1 MTGEK
6 PTKSR
11 RVSISKRKLAETAD
25 EMEGAAIVAAITGE
39 QEVLHGTG
47 HLKEAGDMQ
56 AIGTAFIAKGA
67 SDLTRAVDENVVSQR
82 MAVLS
87 DVVATAGVVDIA
99 EGAEMLAASE
109 DVGVVSAL
117 VGMMSREDIEHGLEL
132 ARLSGELYTAS
143 DILAAMKM
151 PVMVTFLTERA
162 ERLHEMSVEQIRI
175 AISTDGVSQILS
187 AAEQRINTLGENEVE
202 EGMVRLATSEAVSAE
217 SAARSKAS
225 EDLARQGI
233 GEMVLGGEVN
243 EAAQA
248 ETMEGT
254 AEISSGSAIM
264 GAAVAM
270 DEMAASLKEKSEKG
284 QAKSKRLPKKNE

>member
-1 MTGEK
+1 MNMAGEK

-11 RVSISKRKLAETAD
+11 RVSISKRKLAATAD

-39 QEVLHGTG
+39 QEVIHGTD

-56 AIGTAFIAKGA
+56 AIGTAFVAKGA
-67 SDLTRAVDENVVSQR
+67 SDVTRAVDEQLVSQR

-87 DVVATAGVVDIA
+87 DVVSTAGVVDIA

-132 ARLSGELYTAS
+132 ARLSGELYTTS
-143 DILAAMKM
+143 EILGAMKM
-151 PVMVTFLTERA
+151 PVMETFLTERA
-162 ERLHEMSVEQIRI
+162 ARLHEMSVEQIRI

-187 AAEQRINTLGENEVE
+187 ATEQRINTLGENEVE
-202 EGMVRLATSEAVSAE
+202 EGMVRLATSEAVLAE

-225 EDLARQGI
+225 EDLAVQGI
-233 GEMVLGGEVN
+233 GEMVIGGEIS
-243 EAAQA
+243 EAARA
-248 ETMEGT
+248 EAMEGT
-254 AEISSGSAIM
+254 AAISSGSAVM
-264 GAAVAM
+264 GAALAM
-270 DEMAASLKEKSEKG
+270 DDMAATLKEKSEQEK
-284 QAKSKRLPKKNE
+284 APTKRLPKK